1 MARASLIIP
10 VFNCEGLLRRCLDSV
25 CGQTLDKNA
34 FELLLIDDASTD
46 SSGSICDE
54 YADQHDWITVVHLPQ
69 NTGSAS
75 GPRNKG
81 VAIAQGE
88 YVCFA
93 DPDDWLAPDCLRR
106 LLEHADAGGHD
117 FVVGRVIQADRWK
130 LEGIVAWCRSN
141 KGEWKS
147 ADLPNTWEFYATIGP
162 WSRLVKKDLL
172 EENEISFPEGV
183 YYYDDMIWNIQVL
196 HVVEN
201 PLLVN
206 DYDYYFLRRD
216 QGIEHWWTNRA
227 SFSLTSLERLYHS
240 VDYLVELLDGFG
252 YSDTHVVFK
261 KLFMVIVH
269 EVLDYIDRISGQNSE
284 AAEEWRKRVWQR
296 VRKHYS
302 PWVRMNMPLGLVC
315 QYDALEAEMEGNC
328 CDDPIRYCADVRAPA
343 GLQKKAL
350 DALSE
355 EEVEFPEMPA
365 FLSREAKIRLVARQA
380 ASYAFYAVENCVGE
394 DGLVSGEYSVPLKVT
409 DQLAVTMQCGA
420 DRADEFEMTR
430 YAWGED
436 YQEKGTWSARLD
448 SADSASLNDF
458 HFVVSLGTTTLIRHN
473 AKPWN
478 QTFNRPVD
486 NATILKAKHE
496 KELGKANRK
505 LDQTNKQLRQAN
517 EQLGKANEQLGQANG
532 KIAKLEKELSQT
544 NRRISKMENSRSWRL
559 TKPLRKLA
567 GHD

>member
-1 MARASLIIP
+1 M
-10 VFNCEGLLRRCLDSV
+10 
-25 CGQTLDKNA
+25 
-34 FELLLIDDASTD
+34 
-46 SSGSICDE
+46 
-54 YADQHDWITVVHLPQ
+54 
-69 NTGSAS
+69 
-75 GPRNKG
+75 
-81 VAIAQGE
+81 
-88 YVCFA
+88 
-93 DPDDWLAPDCLRR
+93 
-106 LLEHADAGGHD
+106 
-117 FVVGRVIQADRWK
+117 
-130 LEGIVAWCRSN
+130 
-141 KGEWKS
+141 
-147 ADLPNTWEFYATIGP
+147 
-162 WSRLVKKDLL
+162 
-172 EENEISFPEGV
+172 
-183 YYYDDMIWNIQVL
+183 
-196 HVVEN
+196 
-201 PLLVN
+201 
-206 DYDYYFLRRD
+206 
-216 QGIEHWWTNRA
+216 
-227 SFSLTSLERLYHS
+227 
-240 VDYLVELLDGFG
+240 
-252 YSDTHVVFK
+252 
-261 KLFMVIVH
+261 
-269 EVLDYIDRISGQNSE
+269 
-284 AAEEWRKRVWQR
+284 
-296 VRKHYS
+296 
-302 PWVRMNMPLGLVC
+302 
-315 QYDALEAEMEGNC
+315 
-328 CDDPIRYCADVRAPA
+328 
-343 GLQKKAL
+343 
-350 DALSE
+350 
-355 EEVEFPEMPA
+355 
-365 FLSREAKIRLVARQA
+365 ARQA